1 MSCERPAAA
10 AAAPTERIAVPGAKL
25 DQQAAAPAERI
36 AVPGEKVDEQAQQR
50 ARQEEARRNGV
61 LGSSTLMKSGSF
73 ASLTEAPVGAA
84 PSVPAAT
91 VPTATV
97 AVGPDSSYSVDIAP
111 MTATA
116 GTEASSTITV
126 HPGKGYKVNLEYPV
140 KLTLD
145 AATDVSFAKSVM
157 EKPDATTFD
166 LKSLVFA
173 AKATAAKPGTYSLKG
188 TLKFAVCTESTCDPK
203 KVPVVIALNAK

>member
-1 MSCERPAAA
+1 MVAGGGCKKSPAPLEPG
-10 AAAPTERIAVPGAKL
+10 AAPP
-25 DQQAAAPAERI
+25 APAERI
-36 AVPGEKVDEQAQQR
+36 AVPG
-50 ARQEEARRNGV
+50 AR
-61 LGSSTLMKSGSF
+61 KS
-73 ASLTEAPVGAA
+73 ALPTTPPVAVAA
-84 PSVPAAT
+84 PSD
-91 VPTATV
+91 TV
-97 AVGPDSSYSVDIAP
+97 ALVAAGADPSYNVDIAP

-116 GTEASSTITV
+116 GAEASSTITV

-145 AATDVSFAKSVM
+145 AVADVSFAKSVM
-157 EKPDATTFD
+157 EKPDASTFD